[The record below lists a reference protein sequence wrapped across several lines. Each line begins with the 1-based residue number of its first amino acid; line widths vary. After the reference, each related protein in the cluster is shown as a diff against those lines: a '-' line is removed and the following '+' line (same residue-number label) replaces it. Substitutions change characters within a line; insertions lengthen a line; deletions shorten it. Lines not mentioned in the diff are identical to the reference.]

1 MWIKSGVSQEWRRPP
16 SSPILRCRCGH
27 SAMEDGDCAP
37 LQQTPPHPTPNRVLE
52 KRLFPLSSELS
63 LLKCEAMIDT
73 FKVSTWFL
81 HQAHM
86 TCLSGS
92 WFQVSCKYWNVFLF
106 EVDDLHTS
114 EFCQATFVILI
125 PD

>member
-1 MWIKSGVSQEWRRPP
+1 MWIKSSVSQEWRRPP

-27 SAMEDGDCAP
+27 SAMED
-37 LQQTPPHPTPNRVLE
+37 VLE
-52 KRLFPLSSELS
+52 KRLFPLSSEIS
-63 LLKCEAMIDT
+63 LLKCEVLPILLDRAT
-73 FKVSTWFL
+73 FCYDRYLQSFYLVPPSSS
-81 HQAHM
+81 HDM
-86 TCLSGS
+86 
-92 WFQVSCKYWNVFLF
+92 FQVSCKYWNVFLF